1 MLRPAA
7 IAFLSYLTGSVNVAY
22 LTGRLLKGIDLR
34 EHGSGNIGASNVWQS
49 VWKPAVVPV
58 GLAEIGQG
66 YAGPALAR
74 ATGAGEGAQAL
85 AGVLVVAGHNW
96 SPLLGFAGGRG
107 VSTAIGVMLA
117 ISKPALVAFTALALL
132 GVVTKKV
139 PQLVGLGVVAAPIAA
154 LAAGQRTPAVA
165 GLGGVAALVFAK
177 RLLGNAPPRAGSD
190 RPRVLLNRL
199 LYDRDTREREAWVE
213 RD

>member
-7 IAFLSYLTGSVNVAY
+7 IAVLSYLTGSVNVAY

-66 YAGPALAR
+66 YAGPALAG
-74 ATGAGEGAQAL
+74 ATGTGEGAQAL
-85 AGVLVVAGHNW
+85 AGVAAVAGHNW

-139 PQLVGLGVVAAPIAA
+139 PQLVGLGIMAAPFAA
-154 LAAGQRTPAVA
+154 LAAGQRAPTVA
-165 GLGGVAALVFAK
+165 GLASVAALVFAK
-177 RLLGNAPPRAGSD
+177 RLLGNAPPRGGD
-190 RPRVLLNRL
+190 TRPVLLNRL
-199 LYDRDTREREAWVE
+199 LYDRDTREREAWVA
-213 RD
+213 RG